1 MKLLQTL
8 SPRQRIAMGAGA
20 AAVLL
25 VAFLLFRL
33 ATAPSYTLLTSGLD
47 PAKTGKMTAALDT
60 AGIKYEL
67 RNNGTAIAVAKGTEP
82 QAQVALAGKGLS
94 VANTGDQA
102 DYSLLDKQKMGAS
115 TFQQQIAY
123 QRALEGEISNTISQ
137 VDGVPGAQVRLTM
150 PKDQLFTD
158 EAKPAT
164 AAVLLEGDST
174 ELQPGAVKGIA
185 SIVANSVEGLKTD
198 NVTITDST
206 GQLLWPAQDGQ
217 TTGGATA
224 KQAAEARYA
233 QSQESK
239 ISAMLATTLG
249 PGKSEVQV
257 NADLN
262 VDKTTKAQLQYGK
275 GVPSQ
280 TTKEDEKLKS
290 TGAGSGATAGTTAN
304 IPAYAN
310 SGSGTGGKSN
320 YTSKKGTTD
329 WNNDK
334 TVTNTEVAPGAV
346 NKQSVSLILDK
357 TIPAAQVA
365 GIKNAVA
372 AAAGLDRTRGDT
384 ISVTQVAF
392 ATQPA
397 TAKKP
402 LVDATGLIGYAKYGL
417 LGLASLLFLFF
428 VTRHLRRR
436 EDEVLTEPTWLR
448 QLDQPLPIAQ
458 LEAIEEP
465 ATPLEPGSNRTRQ
478 RIEETV
484 NREPERVATALR
496 TWMAEDEVREAQE
509 ADRV

>member
-8 SPRQRIAMGAGA
+8 SPRQRVAMGAGA

-33 ATAPSYTLLTSGLD
+33 ATAPSYSLLTSGLD
-47 PAKTGKMTAALDT
+47 PAKTGKMTAALDS
-60 AGIKYEL
+60 AGVKYEL
-67 RNNGTAIAVAKGTEP
+67 RNNGTAIAVAKGSEA

-150 PKDQLFTD
+150 PKDELFTD
-158 EAKPAT
+158 TAKPAT

-174 ELQPGAVKGIA
+174 DLQPGAVKGIA
-185 SIVANSVEGLKTD
+185 SIVANSVEGLKTE

-206 GQLLWPAQDGQ
+206 GQLLWPAQDGA
-217 TTGGATA
+217 TTAGATS
-224 KQAAEARYA
+224 KQAAEARYDQA
-233 QSQESK
+233 QESK
-239 ISAMLATTLG
+239 IEAMLLTTLG
-249 PGKSEVQV
+249 AGKAEVQV

-280 TTKEDEKLKS
+280 TTTEDEKLKS
-290 TGAGSGATAGTTAN
+290 KGGGSGATAGTTAN
-304 IPAYAN
+304 IPGYQAN
-310 SGSGTGGKSN
+310 GGSTGGNSN
-320 YTSKKGTTD
+320 YTSRKGTTD

-334 TVTNTEVAPGAV
+334 TVTNTEVAPGTV
-346 NKQSVSLILDK
+346 NKQSVALVLDK
-357 TIPAAQVA
+357 SIPAAQVA
-365 GIKNAVA
+365 GIRKTVA
-372 AAAGLDRTRGDT
+372 AAAGLDTTRGDT

-397 TAKKP
+397 AAKKP
-402 LVDATGLIGYAKYGL
+402 LVDATGLVGYAKYAL

-428 VTRHLRRR
+428 ITRHLRRR

-458 LEAIEEP
+458 LETIEEP
-465 ATPLEPGSNRTRQ
+465 ATALEPGSNRTRQ

-496 TWMAEDEVREAQE
+496 TWMAEDEVREAEQRE
-509 ADRV
+509 RV

>member
-47 PAKTGKMTAALDT
+47 PAKTGKMTAALDS
-60 AGIKYEL
+60 AGVKYEL
-67 RNNGTAIAVAKGTEP
+67 RNNGTAIAVSKGSEA

-123 QRALEGEISNTISQ
+123 QRALEGEIANTVSQ

-164 AAVLLEGDST
+164 AAVLLEGDSS
-174 ELQPGAVKGIA
+174 EMQPGAVKGIA
-185 SIVANSVEGLKTD
+185 SIVANSVEGLKTE
-198 NVTITDST
+198 NVTITDAS
-206 GQLLWPAQDGQ
+206 GQLLWPSQDGS
-217 TTGGATA
+217 TTAGATS
-224 KQAAEARYA
+224 KQAAEARYETA
-233 QSQESK
+233 QESK
-239 ISAMLATTLG
+239 ISSMLLSTLG
-249 PGKSEVQV
+249 AGKAEVQV

-290 TGAGSGATAGTTAN
+290 TGTSSGTAAGTETN
-304 IPAYAN
+304 IPSYAN
-310 SGSGTGGKSN
+310 TGAGTGGKSN
-320 YTSKKGTTD
+320 YTSKKGSTD

-346 NKQSVSLILDK
+346 NKQTVALVLDK
-357 TIPAAQVA
+357 SIPAAQVA
-365 GIKNAVA
+365 GIKNTVA
-372 AAAGLDRTRGDT
+372 AAAGLDPKRGDT

-392 ATQPA
+392 ATSPA
-397 TAKKP
+397 AAKKP
-402 LVDATGLIGYAKYGL
+402 LVDATGLVGYAKYAL
-417 LGLASLLFLFF
+417 LGIASLLFLFF

-436 EDEVLTEPTWLR
+436 EDEVLAEPTWLR
-448 QLDQPLPIAQ
+448 QLDSPLPINQ

-465 ATPLEPGSNRTRQ
+465 ATALEHGANRTRA

-496 TWMAEDEVREAQE
+496 TWMAEDEVREAEE